1 MSRNAYFENV
11 NGGKIMFKKAE
22 ELRMFKEKKKI
33 RKEEKNN
40 NAILKSKTRNK
51 FFCSLEYLYLLIIIN
66 YHAILF
72 QRIGVTIYRRRY
84 RFSEKTLN
92 KLRENGF
99 EVYYT
104 GIGLTL
110 QILW

>member
-66 YHAILF
+66 YHAI
-72 QRIGVTIYRRRY
+72 RY

-110 QILW
+110 QIFW